1 MICNKLLLFYI
12 FQRCESAIAGSP
24 LRVSFLQRLMQ
35 VVLQNTPYPHLSL
48 SAAYQENENKLSAEF
63 ARSIKLL
70 YKDGLYN
77 TMC

>member
-1 MICNKLLLFYI
+1 M
-12 FQRCESAIAGSP
+12 AGSP
-24 LRVSFLQRLMQ
+24 LRVSFLQHLMQ
-35 VVLQNTPYPHLSL
+35 VVQQHTPYPHLSL
-48 SAAYQENENKLSAEF
+48 SAAYQESENKLIAEF